1 MKGQLFLAASILL
14 LSSRFAVGQVM
25 VATNCSQKTQ
35 ATLGTQRPMNQQLQS
50 ADPYQL
56 PTNTS

>member
-25 VATNCSQKTQ
+25 VTTNCSQKTQ